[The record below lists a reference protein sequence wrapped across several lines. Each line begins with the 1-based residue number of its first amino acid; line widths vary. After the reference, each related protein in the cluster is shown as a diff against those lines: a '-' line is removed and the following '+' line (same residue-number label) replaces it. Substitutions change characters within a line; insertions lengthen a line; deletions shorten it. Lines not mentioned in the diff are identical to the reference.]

1 MSTPIYLP
9 LIAGI
14 AIGLFL
20 RKVGVK
26 RYVETLIS
34 LLVYGL
40 VFLVG
45 LNSGRVGDLILS
57 SSHSVYTML
66 KIAVT
71 VTFLATLP
79 AFLSLI
85 IATLLLGDQDE

>member
-1 MSTPIYLP
+1 MSTLIYLP

-14 AIGLFL
+14 AVGLFL
-20 RKVGVK
+20 RKLGVK

-45 LNSGRVGDLILS
+45 LNSGRVSDLILS
-57 SSHSVYTML
+57 SSHSIYTLL
-66 KIAVT
+66 KIAAI
-71 VTFLATLP
+71 VTFLAALP
-79 AFLSLI
+79 AFLSI
-85 IATLLLGDQDE
+85 VTATLLLGEQNE